1 MDFPKNHCQ
10 QDARWIGEQLE
21 QLQHSLR
28 KRVCDRYNEVYSDSY
43 ENCGALQHER
53 EGIARFEA
61 NSRLR
66 EFVSRY
72 GKGSLGE
79 CLPPPKLR

>member
-1 MDFPKNHCQ
+1 MDLPANHCL

-43 ENCGALQHER
+43 EKHGVSYQK
-53 EGIARFEA
+53 EGKARFEA
-61 NSRLR
+61 NTRLR
-66 EFVSRY
+66 EFVEKFGNS
-72 GKGSLGE
+72 SLGS
-79 CLPPPKLR
+79 CAPPPRLS